1 MASRV
6 LVTGASFL
14 LIWFVW
20 GLEASMT
27 VAMP

>member
-1 MASRV
+1 MVSRV
-6 LVTGASFL
+6 LVTGGTFL
-14 LIWFVW
+14 LVWFVW